1 MSEDIRPVLIDFL
14 SQRYGDLKRRL
25 TRVLGSDELAGDALQ
40 DTWLRLRRMEEQAP
54 LSILN
59 PRAYLLRMAVNIAL
73 NNLRSQSRAVPRSEV
88 DALLEVADPAPGP
101 EQTAEAR
108 SELEALRKIIAHMP
122 QRRRD
127 ILLMVRWEGLSQK
140 EVAERLGVT
149 LPTVEHELKRAQ
161 DYCAA
166 RMDAA
171 AAARKK

>member
-1 MSEDIRPVLIDFL
+1 MSEDIRPALIDFL

-25 TRVLGSDELAGDALQ
+25 TRVLGNDDLAGDALQ
-40 DTWLRLRRMEEQAP
+40 DTWLRLRRMEDQGP
-54 LSILN
+54 ILN

-73 NNLRSQSRAVPRSEV
+73 NNLRSQSRSVPRSEV

-108 SELEALRKIIAHMP
+108 SEMDALLEIMARMP

-127 ILLMVRWEGLSQK
+127 VLLMVRWEGLPQK
-140 EVAERLGVT
+140 EVAQRLGMT
-149 LPTVEHELKRAQ
+149 LSAVEHELKRAQ

-166 RMDAA
+166 RMAE
-171 AAARKK
+171 KK